1 MVGNA
6 KRFKRK
12 MHEKRNED
20 EDTMRHAF
28 IPQCGGIRLLAALLP
43 LCICLWLTGCGAR
56 PDSGTLTPTRVDE
69 NTAFYLDI
77 SGKGVNADDLKY
89 TIMGYIQSD
98 AGLSMADAPG
108 PDVLVIRVDVREIFA
123 AGSSS
128 LDARETLG
136 TTATGVML
144 GTLVGGLAGGRSGA
158 LIGAGVG
165 AATGVGVSALDSR
178 TKTTWAMRAGVGMAR
193 GKTPD
198 TLEELVVSADGVSS
212 REEALPV
219 LQDNLAQRISKS
231 ITTSGAKAEA
241 HGE

>member
-1 MVGNA
+1 M
-6 KRFKRK
+6 K
-12 MHEKRNED
+12 
-20 EDTMRHAF
+20 HAF
-28 IPQCGGIRLLAALLP
+28 IPKRIGTHLLATLLA
-43 LCICLWLTGCGAR
+43 LCICLPLAGCGAR
-56 PDSGTLTPTRVDE
+56 PDSGTLTPARVDE
-69 NTAFYLDI
+69 NTTFYLDI
-77 SGKGVNADDLKY
+77 SGRGINADDLKY

-98 AGLSMADAPG
+98 AGLNMADAPG

-193 GKTPD
+193 GKMPD
-198 TLEELVVSADGVSS
+198 TLEEIVVSADGVSS
-212 REEALPV
+212 REDALPT
-219 LQDNLAQRISKS
+219 LQDKLAQRISKA
-231 ITTSGAKAEA
+231 ITTGGGTTDA

>member
-1 MVGNA
+1 MR
-6 KRFKRK
+6 RFSLSQRIG
-12 MHEKRNED
+12 
-20 EDTMRHAF
+20 RHV
-28 IPQCGGIRLLAALLP
+28 LTALLP
-43 LCICLWLTGCGAR
+43 LCICLCLTGCGAR
-56 PDSGTLTPTRVDE
+56 PDSGSLSATRVDE
-69 NTAFYLDI
+69 KTAFYLDI
-77 SGKGVNADDLKY
+77 SGKGINADELKY

-128 LDARETLG
+128 MDARETLG

-144 GTLVGGLAGGRSGA
+144 GTLVGSLAGGRSGA
-158 LIGAGVG
+158 LIGAGLG

-219 LQDNLAQRISKS
+219 LQDNLAQRISQA
-231 ITTSGAKAEA
+231 ITTGGKAEA
-241 HGE
+241 HEE